1 MNEWL
6 TATEASLYLK
16 VKPRTVLQWAKQGHL
31 KGYRLSGTK
40 RCTWRF
46 RRADLDAKMTPP
58 SAAFE
63 PGGINAA
70 EE

>member
-1 MNEWL
+1 MTEWL

-16 VKPRTVLQWAKQGHL
+16 VKPRTVLQWAKQGRL

-46 RRADLDAKMTPP
+46 LRADLDAKMTPP
-58 SAAFE
+58 SAADDH
-63 PGGINAA
+63 GGINAA